1 MRRLSP
7 ALAAVLCALALACSR
22 GEGADGKDR
31 LRGGRDDAAPAAGTF
46 DWSRPAGALALT
58 PEEVAARVGSFEWT
72 AAIEWSVSREGG
84 AAARV
89 HAVERHR
96 LRQAATGEFEV
107 QADLD
112 PGLGAGSETGK
123 EIVFTGGK
131 TYARAHHAPFRE
143 RPTDR
148 GRDARR
154 LRDESF
160 HLPRSLAR
168 LLGPGLELRA
178 DREAEVLRRPAKRFV
193 LSLAKGEAS
202 AAASVAPA
210 AAPPDDDDTAR
221 RRAFLAGLRPTSA
234 AGELVLDGA
243 TGAPLRVRITAS
255 FAVDGDP
262 AARATAELLAQV
274 KAIGGEVQAISAPK
288 HVLPDER
295 KAAGVAAALEAA
307 GLRNRGEESTARPE
321 PADGTDE

>member
-1 MRRLSP
+1 MRLLSP
-7 ALAAVLCALALACSR
+7 SLAAALCALALACSR
-22 GEGADGKDR
+22 GDGADGKER
-31 LRGGRDDAAPAAGTF
+31 LRGDRDAPPAAGTF
-46 DWSRPAGALALT
+46 DWSRPAGALELT
-58 PEEVAARVGSFEWT
+58 PDEVAARLGSFEWT
-72 AAIEWSVSREGG
+72 AAVEWSVSREGG
-84 AAARV
+84 DAARV

-123 EIVFTGGK
+123 EIVFTGGN
-131 TYARAHHAPFRE
+131 TYARARPAPFRE

-160 HLPRSLAR
+160 HVPRSLAR
-168 LLGPGLELRA
+168 LLGPRLELHA
-178 DREAEVLRRPAKRFV
+178 DREAEVLRRPAKRFA
-193 LSLAKGEAS
+193 LSLAKGEVL
-202 AAASVAPA
+202 AAVPAAPA
-210 AAPPDDDDTAR
+210 AAPPDDDTAR
-221 RRAFLAGLRPTSA
+221 RRAFIAGLRPTSA
-234 AGELVLDGA
+234 AGEIVLDGA

-255 FAVDGDP
+255 FTVDGDP

-274 KAIGGEVQAISAPK
+274 RAIGGEVPAIPAPK

-307 GLRNRGEESTARPE
+307 GLKKRGEVEKGRAE
-321 PADGTDE
+321 PAEDAAEE